1 MELKSS
7 KELVDSI
14 EKIAREK
21 ELNRKETIGLAI
33 NLYIKRVNLER
44 KALQEEMKMWDKA
57 SDEDFT
63 NFCKKHNL

>member
-1 MELKSS
+1 MELKLS

-21 ELNRKETIGLAI
+21 ELNRKDTIDLAI

-44 KALQEEMKMWDKA
+44 KALQEEMKAWERA
-57 SDEDFT
+57 SDKDFA